1 MAKKKKANKVQAETS
16 GGIQSRYQLVR
27 EFLEQAKAELKKVTW
42 PSRKETLTTSVA
54 VIVLV
59 VIISLFLGL
68 ADFSLTKL
76 IKLVLS

>member
-1 MAKKKKANKVQAETS
+1 MANKKKASKVQAETA
-16 GGIQSRYQLVR
+16 GGIQAKYQLVK